1 MKSGIVVSCVQKLLD
16 GLKCEFLADAAH
28 GRSESVDF
36 AVLKVAMAVAALD
49 GTVGEA
55 ELAEFEQLAGS
66 CAIPEGER
74 REKAFEAC
82 LRFAG
87 YIELQAR
94 RLPHDKLLE
103 LFAEESLDV
112 LPASFFRGD
121 MSQVRRAFAT
131 WTAIAMSDNYYSG
144 VERKA
149 IRQLRD
155 RIEGAAA
162 AVDNATVSM
171 AATHFGQMA
180 GTPLTPGVRMREAPT
195 VEFLSKVEGAVSRLK
210 HEATAQQAAV
220 DLENLIKG

>member
-1 MKSGIVVSCVQKLLD
+1 MKSGIVVSSIQKLLS
-16 GLKCEFLADAAH
+16 GLKCEFLSDAAH

-55 ELAEFEQLAGS
+55 ELAEYEQLAAA

-74 REKAFEAC
+74 REKAFDAC

-94 RLPHDKLLE
+94 RLPGEKLLE
-103 LFAEESLDV
+103 LFVSEALDV
-112 LPASFFRGD
+112 LPTGFFRGD
-121 MSQVRRAFAT
+121 MEQVRRAFAT
-131 WTAIAMSDNYYSG
+131 WTAIAMSDDYYSG

-149 IRQLRD
+149 IALLRE
-155 RIEGAAA
+155 RIAGAVA
-162 AVDNATVSM
+162 AVDEADVSV
-171 AATHFGQMA
+171 AASRLGQIA
-180 GTPLTPGVRMREAPT
+180 GVPAVPGVRLREAPT
-195 VEFLSKVEGAVSRLK
+195 VEFLAKVEGVVSRLK
-210 HEATAQQAAV
+210 HEATAEQAAV